1 MINRALDTSKQE
13 AQMARF
19 KAEVADKEISRLKD
33 ELEGSHRRERESFEK
48 EVNHAYRRGK
58 REIVEVMKSR
68 CDKFSQKFGELKG
81 CHKALADYRECR

>member
-13 AQMARF
+13 AQMTRF
-19 KAEVADKEISRLKD
+19 KAEVAEKEIARLKD
-33 ELEGSHRRERESFEK
+33 ELESSHHRERESFEK

-58 REIVEVMKSR
+58 REIVEVMKSC

-81 CHKALADYRECR
+81 C